1 MKTSTKL
8 LIIFFSCIPIS
19 LMAYNY
25 LLNKE
30 YIAGRFARDYYKNEQ
45 PAYQKQPAQAFKHIV
60 INGALKYDIGVTN
73 MRPRI
78 VIEGDT
84 GLKKG
89 NDISIL
95 KEYAGILQ
103 TRVQNDT
110 LYLSFDNKAPFS
122 RSEMDPIYTNSL
134 VNIRA
139 SDIRSVKASN
149 AYITIMGRPTASD
162 SLSLVSS
169 VSAQYDVFSLHI
181 NKLNISGEHDS
192 ELNLFDQN
200 NNIGNLYYSLH
211 NNSILRLSEHPIK
224 AYHAV
229 NISDSARIEITGKA
243 VELQKRLQ

>member
-1 MKTSTKL
+1 
-8 LIIFFSCIPIS
+8 
-19 LMAYNY
+19 
-25 LLNKE
+25 
-30 YIAGRFARDYYKNEQ
+30 
-45 PAYQKQPAQAFKHIV
+45 
-60 INGALKYDIGVTN
+60 

-89 NDISIL
+89 NGISIL